1 MMEESQNEN
10 NEDEDVVASSV
21 HPVLSLMIPVNSYNS
36 LYLSPPTQIS
46 GSNSSFEDRFDNA
59 WWNNVVEYETVL
71 EEDSGEEEFS
81 ASSLES
87 PQAVAPPNTPVFL
100 DEISDRFWPSI
111 GLSALEVIL
120 VSWS

>member
-1 MMEESQNEN
+1 MIEESQNEN
-10 NEDEDVVASSV
+10 NEDVVASSV

-46 GSNSSFEDRFDNA
+46 GSNGSLEDRFDNA

-71 EEDSGEEEFS
+71 EGDEGEEFS
-81 ASSLES
+81 ISPLDS
-87 PQAVAPPNTPVFL
+87 PQAVAPPNTPVFIDEML
-100 DEISDRFWPSI
+100 DSFWPSI